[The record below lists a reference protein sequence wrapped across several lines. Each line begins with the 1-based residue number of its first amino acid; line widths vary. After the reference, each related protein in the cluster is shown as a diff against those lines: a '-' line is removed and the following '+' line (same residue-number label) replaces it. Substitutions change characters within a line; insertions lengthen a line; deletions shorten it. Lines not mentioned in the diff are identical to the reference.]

1 MSVHIFGVRHHGP
14 GSARSLR
21 QALAALQPDCVLVE
35 GPPDADG
42 LLPLLIHQEMQPP
55 VALLIYA
62 PDQPQVSVYYPFAIF
77 SPEWQALH
85 YALTHN
91 VPARFMDLPQ
101 ANRLA
106 IMQAPINLT
115 PDPSPQPEESAT
127 TESAD
132 SPSLLAESGA
142 GGEVNLRLDPLGALA
157 QAAGYSDGERWW
169 EHMVEHRRGDSAD
182 LFAGILEAMTAL
194 REATPPDPD
203 PIEAMRE
210 AYMRESIR
218 TAEKDGAQRIAVVC
232 GAWHAPALANMP
244 PAKPDRALLK
254 GLPKL
259 KVQAT
264 WVPWTHGRLS
274 RNSGYG
280 AGIESPGWY
289 YHLWTCRDQIVT
301 RWMTKVSRLL
311 RKKDLD
317 ASTAQL
323 IDAVRLA
330 ESLAAMRDR
339 PLPGLPE
346 LNEAIQSTLCF
357 GNAAP
362 MRLIHDKLIVGELLG
377 HVPDETPMVPLQAD
391 LQREQRRLRLP
402 IHVEEHKLDLDLR
415 EPTQLDRSHL
425 LHRLNLLGIG
435 WGKRERTNGAKGTF
449 HENWVLR
456 WQPEFAV
463 SVIEA
468 SIWGNTVYDAASAYT
483 NDVADHAPDLP
494 TLTRLLD
501 QVLLSDLPD
510 AANHLMTRL
519 QEQAAVASDVSHL
532 MEALPPLAN
541 ILRYGNVRQTDAGM
555 VSQVIDGL
563 VVRICIGL
571 PGACSSLDDDAAE
584 AMFKRVQ
591 SVHGAITLLQNTD
604 HLAAWYAVLTQ
615 MIDQQGLHGMLAGR
629 CCRLLFDTH
638 QLDAGEVARRMGLA
652 LSTASEPPQAA
663 AWIEGFLK
671 GSGAILIHDQTL
683 WQVLDEWV
691 TSLTAETF
699 NALLPL
705 LRRTFSTFSAPE
717 RRQIGERAKR
727 GTMDYPHQAD
737 QHAINID
744 RAKQIL
750 PMIGQLLGL
759 RITT

>member
-14 GSARSLR
+14 GSAWSLR
-21 QALAALQPDCVLVE
+21 QALEALQPDCVLVE

-42 LLPLLIHQEMQPP
+42 LLPLLIYQAMTPP

-106 IMQAPINLT
+106 IMQAQAEQTRGLSPL
-115 PDPSPQPEESAT
+115 PSSD
-127 TESAD
+127 SD
-132 SPSLLAESGA
+132 SPAPPVERQE
-142 GGEVNLRLDPLGALA
+142 GGEVNPDILIRRDPLGALA

-169 EHMVEHRRGDSAD
+169 EHTVEHRRGDSAD

-194 REATPPDPD
+194 RESTPPDPD
-203 PIEAMRE
+203 PVEAMRE

-218 TAEKDGAQRIAVVC
+218 AAEKDGAQRIAVIC

-244 PAKPDRALLK
+244 PAKQDRALLK
-254 GLPKL
+254 GLPKM

-274 RNSGYG
+274 RDSGYG

-289 YHLWTCRDQIVT
+289 HHLWTCRDQIVT
-301 RWMTKVSRLL
+301 RWMTKVAKLL

-357 GNAAP
+357 GNDAP

-402 IHVEEHKLDLDLR
+402 IEAEERKLDLDLR
-415 EPTQLDRSHL
+415 EPTQLERSHL
-425 LHRLNLLGIG
+425 LHRLNLLGIA
-435 WGKRERTNGAKGTF
+435 WGKRERASGAKGTF
-449 HENWVLR
+449 HENWALR

-468 SIWGNTVYDAASAYT
+468 SLWGNTVYDAASAYT

-501 QVLLSDLPD
+501 QVLLSDLPE

-519 QEQAAVASDVSHL
+519 QEQAALASDVSHL

-541 ILRYGNVRQTDAGM
+541 ILRYGNVRQTDASM
-555 VSQVIDGL
+555 VSQVVDGL

-591 SVHGAITLLQNTD
+591 SVHGALTLLQNAD

-652 LSTASEPPQAA
+652 LSTAREPPQAA

-691 TSLTAETF
+691 IGLTGETF

-727 GTMDYPHQAD
+727 GTIDYAHQAAHEID
-737 QHAINID
+737 VD
-744 RAKQIL
+744 RANQIL

-759 RITT
+759 RTTT